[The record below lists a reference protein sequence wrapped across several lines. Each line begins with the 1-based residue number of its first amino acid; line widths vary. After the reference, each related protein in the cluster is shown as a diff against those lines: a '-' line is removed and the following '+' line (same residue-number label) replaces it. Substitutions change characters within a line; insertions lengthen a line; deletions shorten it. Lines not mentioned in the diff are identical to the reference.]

1 MRPKKYS
8 AGAIV
13 VPITPIINKLAI
25 KLLEIVKFLKEFL
38 NKEYEIVVKEAK
50 KASVA
55 VSRMKECDFNRNL
68 PKTTSIAHIA
78 PAQTPN
84 SIPTLCFE
92 SKYPNLHIK

>member
-8 AGAIV
+8 VGAIV

-38 NKEYEIVVKEAK
+38 NKEYESVVKEAK

-55 VSRMKECDFNRNL
+55 VS
-68 PKTTSIAHIA
+68 
-78 PAQTPN
+78 
-84 SIPTLCFE
+84 
-92 SKYPNLHIK
+92 